1 MKCQIL
7 DRNSAFCLGQFFK
20 TCHRLTVWLRLEGTP
35 EGRLVQPPQFSR
47 GHPKVAVQN
56 LVQVVLNI
64 SKNGIHNL
72 SG

>member
-7 DRNSAFCLGQFFK
+7 DRNSTFFLGQFFK
-20 TCHRLTVWLRLEGTP
+20 TCHRLTAWLRLEGTP
-35 EGRLVQPPQFSR
+35 EGHLFQPPQLKQ
-47 GHPKVAVQN
+47 GHPKLVVQD
-56 LVQVVLNI
+56 LVQVILTI